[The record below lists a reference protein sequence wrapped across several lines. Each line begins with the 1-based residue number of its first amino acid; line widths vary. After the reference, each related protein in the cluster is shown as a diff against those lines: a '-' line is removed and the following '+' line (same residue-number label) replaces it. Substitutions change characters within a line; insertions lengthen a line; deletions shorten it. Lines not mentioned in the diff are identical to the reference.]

1 MTTPRLL
8 VSVRDAA
15 EAEAALAGGADLIDV
30 KEPAR
35 GPLGRADADVIAA
48 VVKVVGGRVPV
59 SAALGELRDYP
70 RLIRKQDRLPGVSY
84 VKWGLAGQL
93 NEHWAWHLVFLAL
106 SVQRAETVVVAYAD
120 WLRADAPPI
129 GDITHFKGGQPWTT
143 LLVDTFIKD
152 GSTLLDYLSVG
163 ETAALVR
170 KCRTSGLKVALAGSL
185 GPAEIERLHGVAPDW
200 FAVRGA
206 ACAGGRE
213 GRVEETRVRELARLV
228 RP

>member
-1 MTTPRLL
+1 MTAPRLL

-48 VVKVVGGRVPV
+48 VVEAVGGRAPV

-70 RLIRKQDRLPGVSY
+70 RLIRKRDRLPGVNY

-106 SVQRAETVVVAYAD
+106 SVPRAETVVVAYAD
-120 WLRADAPPI
+120 WLRAEAPPI
-129 GDITHFKGGQPWTT
+129 ADVTHFKEVQPWSTI
-143 LLVDTFIKD
+143 LVDTFTKD

-163 ETAALVR
+163 EIAALVQ
-170 KCRTSGLKVALAGSL
+170 KCHGGGLKVALAGSL
-185 GPAEIERLHGVAPDW
+185 GPAEIERLQGVAPDW

-213 GRVEETRVRELARLV
+213 GRVEEPRVRALARLI